1 MMFFCCYTRKWFN
14 AMYTKRSIT
23 DFDNDFSFVSSVE
36 EYNKDTWNNLDKYVK
51 RKTNTRIDDRIA
63 KARKKLRL
71 LVSVNSRYVISKLN
85 A

>member
-1 MMFFCCYTRKWFN
+1 M
-14 AMYTKRSIT
+14 
-23 DFDNDFSFVSSVE
+23 SSVE